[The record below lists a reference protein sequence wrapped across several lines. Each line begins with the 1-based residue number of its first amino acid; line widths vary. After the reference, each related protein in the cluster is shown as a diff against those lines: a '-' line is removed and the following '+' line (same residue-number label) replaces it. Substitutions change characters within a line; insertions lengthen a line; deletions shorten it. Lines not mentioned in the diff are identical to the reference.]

1 LVDFYSQSI
10 SNVMSYKVQCNKH
23 KKITFTIPK
32 DVSEAKELNSFP
44 EMRDMAEHLR
54 EYPKCKMLRVKDY
67 E

>member
-1 LVDFYSQSI
+1 
-10 SNVMSYKVQCNKH
+10 MYKIKCNNH
-23 KKITFTIPK
+23 KKIRFVIPK
-32 DVSEAKELNSFP
+32 NISEAKELNSFP